1 MIKVSINTDS
11 PFSVVQGAD
20 GVSTTASKEGFTPVN
35 AIVNNYGWQIPIK
48 EACTECNRRGEVV
61 VINQI
66 HPKLFLVPRT
76 RGKSTDDRLI
86 CDLIAAAENQHIT
99 KLHFS
104 HFGFILGQLPET
116 EVRVVLTHLK
126 AKADTLHLK
135 EVVMDVSPKV
145 HAAFLK
151 IYDEVFDTTLWQ
163 SAIE

>member
-1 MIKVSINTDS
+1 MIKVSINADS

-61 VINQI
+61 IIHQI

-76 RGKSTDDRLI
+76 RGKTTNDRLMS
-86 CDLIAAAENQHIT
+86 DLIAAAESQRIT

-104 HFGFILGQLPET
+104 HFGFILGKLPGT

-126 AKADTLHLK
+126 ARADTLHLK
-135 EVVMDVSPKV
+135 EVVMDVDHKV
-145 HAAFLK
+145 HEQFLK
-151 IYDEVFDTTLWQ
+151 IYDEVFDTTLWE

>member
-1 MIKVSINTDS
+1 MIKVSINADS

-61 VINQI
+61 IINQI

-76 RGKSTDDRLI
+76 RGKTTNDRLMS
-86 CDLIAAAENQHIT
+86 DLIAAAESQRIT

-104 HFGFILGQLPET
+104 HFGFILGKLTET
-116 EVRVVLTHLK
+116 EVSAVT
-126 AKADTLHLK
+126 
-135 EVVMDVSPKV
+135 
-145 HAAFLK
+145 
-151 IYDEVFDTTLWQ
+151 Q
-163 SAIE
+163 SAPLMVT